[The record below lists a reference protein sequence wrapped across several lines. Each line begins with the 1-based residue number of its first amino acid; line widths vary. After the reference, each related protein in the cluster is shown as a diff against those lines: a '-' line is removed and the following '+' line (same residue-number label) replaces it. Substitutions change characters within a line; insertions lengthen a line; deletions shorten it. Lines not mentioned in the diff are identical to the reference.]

1 MYVHMHK
8 AKVGLLNLPCFQV
21 GYDHPAELVED
32 LDWKGWLVVLL
43 AGLDKLVQTINVSH
57 LHIEKCDNIVVTRV
71 HKVRGHVS
79 FQLLDIAFLLVL
91 IQGFC
96 E

>member
-1 MYVHMHK
+1 MYK
-8 AKVGLLNLPCFQV
+8 AKVGLLYLPCFQV

-32 LDWKGWLVVLL
+32 LDWKGWLVALL
-43 AGLDKLVQTINVSH
+43 AGLDKVHTINVSH
-57 LHIEKCDNIVVTRV
+57 LHIKKCDNIVVIRM
-71 HKVRGHVS
+71 HKVRGDVS
-79 FQLLDIAFLLVL
+79 FQPLDIAFLLVL